1 MCTHKSMLSFV
12 SPQYTINKV
21 RVHCSL
27 SRPYY
32 FRRNILLGESVGT
45 RSYKNN
51 SEIISAYPIYGIMD
65 TQCVQQEIH
74 KSWLNIQ
81 TKKQRFWGGK
91 HISYINLFSLS
102 YFLKSKPIH
111 TFLSLMVVGKKCFCA
126 FNIL

>member
-32 FRRNILLGESVGT
+32 FRRNISLGESAGT

-51 SEIISAYPIYGIMD
+51 REIISAYPMYGIID
-65 TQCVQQEIH
+65 IQCVQQEIH

-81 TKKQRFWGGK
+81 TKKERSRGGK
-91 HISYINLFSLS
+91 HISYINLFFLS

-111 TFLSLMVVGKKCFCA
+111 IFFSLTIGKKCFCA